1 MKMLIEN
8 TGYEQFI
15 CTFLGILFNCLTEL
29 FMNISWFFSFQ
40 SKFSAFKNKY
50 EKTFNSDNFDYDSL
64 ANSDYVFMRW
74 KEHFLVSFFLT
85 LVQSLNAEFFLKFKQ
100 MLIWQC
106 RFGTMTF
113 RLKCH
118 KQTNECCYLHKSFL
132 NSTNKNTHDNS

>member
-1 MKMLIEN
+1 MNFFED
-8 TGYEQFI
+8 F
-15 CTFLGILFNCLTEL
+15 FNHLTEL
-29 FMNISWFFSFQ
+29 FKVIIMNISLFFSFQ

-74 KEHFLVSFFLT
+74 KEHFLVSLILT
-85 LVQSLNAEFFLKFKQ
+85 IIQCLKFKQ

-106 RFGTMTF
+106 QIGTITF

-118 KQTNECCYLHKSFL
+118 KQTNKCCYLHNSFI
-132 NSTNKNTHDNS
+132 NSTNKNTHDNL